1 MPKSIF
7 LPLLEPY
14 STVSFIGMCKNAG
27 KTTVLGRCLNEYR
40 DADEILALTSIGR
53 DGEAVDLVT
62 QTAKPDIFVE
72 SGTLIATAAELL
84 PLCDISREILA
95 CTGIATPMGE
105 VVLLRA
111 RSDGYVQLG
120 GPSTVSQLT
129 EVRELF
135 FRHGAHRVFIDGAL
149 SRKTLSTRA
158 LSDAS
163 ILCTGAS
170 LGGGM
175 EHVVAETAFFC
186 ALASLP
192 LFSEEVLPS
201 QEGKWTLIGESVCG
215 SDQSALFSAL
225 REREENRTRTVL
237 VQGALTDAMVE
248 SYIRTAGTAPISLIV
263 ADSSKLLLRRE
274 NYRRMLTKQCRFFV
288 LDKVNLVAVMVN
300 PFSAYGVSFPA
311 EEFRAAMAAAVS
323 LPVFDVKEDFL

>member
-1 MPKSIF
+1 MPTSIF

-40 DADEILALTSIGR
+40 NAGEILALTSIGR

-120 GPSTVSQLT
+120 GPSTVSQLA

-149 SRKTLSTRA
+149 SRKTLCTRA

-175 EHVVAETAFFC
+175 EHVVSETAFFC
-186 ALASLP
+186 VLASLP

-215 SDQSALFSAL
+215 SGQSALFSAL

-248 SYIRTAGTAPISLIV
+248 SYIRTARAAPISLIV

-311 EEFRAAMAAAVS
+311 EEFRTAMAAAVS